1 MFRNIDN
8 EHLNDEQLRRL
19 NQDKEG
25 TVALNDHLKI
35 CEYCAEKSREMA
47 KLILQE
53 KIKSTTLFSAQS
65 SEIANN

>member
-8 EHLNDEQLRRL
+8 EHLNEEQLRRL
-19 NQDKEG
+19 NLDKEG

-47 KLILQE
+47 KRILQE
-53 KIKSTTLFSAQS
+53 KVKSATLFGTQNP
-65 SEIANN
+65 ETTNN